1 MFTTHSPME
10 LKEPQ
15 VRVIFW
21 QSLFTS
27 LKQLYKA
34 QPQKMLFNDGTLP
47 RTQMS
52 LSQWKCKRK
61 GRWEG
66 DNPSH
71 GPLRFITSHS
81 RFALASTMRKTKRLR
96 RRLDGT
102 SAIRSKGWILLHT
115 DLNKAKPNVLGSIVF
130 ILGRIKCTRGNGRNS
145 LVIKTSNWLLS
156 AYQDFK
162 MKALLIT
169 YSQTST
175 NDHLSTTATSL
186 QRQRPLMHVP
196 NCQNNLSTTASF
208 LSDWWKSQEW
218 SRIDLYSMF
227 MINRGNRIL
236 ILFHSYSCKIAN
248 LACFVTFLAF
258 WFMT

>member
-1 MFTTHSPME
+1 MFKIHSPME

-21 QSLFTS
+21 QSLFRS

-34 QPQKMLFNDGTLP
+34 QTQKCYLMMELCLVP
-47 RTQMS
+47 RC
-52 LSQWKCKRK
+52 LSQRKCTCK

-102 SAIRSKGWILLHT
+102 SAIGSKGWILLHT

-130 ILGRIKCTRGNGRNS
+130 ILGRIKCTRGNSGNS
-145 LVIKTSNWLLS
+145 LVSKTSNWLLS
-156 AYQDFK
+156 AYQDINES
-162 MKALLIT
+162 L
-169 YSQTST
+169 T
-175 NDHLSTTATSL
+175 NYIQS
-186 QRQRPLMHVP
+186 
-196 NCQNNLSTTASF
+196 NL
-208 LSDWWKSQEW
+208 
-218 SRIDLYSMF
+218 
-227 MINRGNRIL
+227 
-236 ILFHSYSCKIAN
+236 C
-248 LACFVTFLAF
+248 
-258 WFMT
+258 